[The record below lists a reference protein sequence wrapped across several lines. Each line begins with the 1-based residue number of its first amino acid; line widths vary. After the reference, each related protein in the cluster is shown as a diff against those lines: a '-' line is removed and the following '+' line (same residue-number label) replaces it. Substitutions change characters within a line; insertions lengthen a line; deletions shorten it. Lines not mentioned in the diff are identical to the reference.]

1 MPLNIHSD
9 HHAPTVSLQYRNSK
23 VLMLGTSK
31 SNFQFHGLFSINW
44 NAPTILSPIL
54 TSQRYCVPSQTSSRP
69 PGVPR
74 CMAAL
79 ISYVPL
85 YRPAEFSSILL
96 LRRQHINPVRYSDLL
111 THPQSSSRKPRL
123 QVCVL
128 RPSAT
133 ASSARG
139 NRWGSVLGMGKAR
152 PADRTFVFYVLSFF
166 LAVIQFIKTS
176 PALILVFAEQIS
188 LY

>member
-1 MPLNIHSD
+1 
-9 HHAPTVSLQYRNSK
+9 
-23 VLMLGTSK
+23 
-31 SNFQFHGLFSINW
+31 
-44 NAPTILSPIL
+44 
-54 TSQRYCVPSQTSSRP
+54 
-69 PGVPR
+69 
-74 CMAAL
+74 MAAL

-85 YRPAEFSSILL
+85 YRSAEFSSILL

-152 PADRTFVFYVLSFF
+152 PVCRALVGGVRFSVSGWTKCPEVGACSAICCFLLSSH
-166 LAVIQFIKTS
+166 LKSVQNCLDKYKRSQNIHKNLDAHQ
-176 PALILVFAEQIS
+176 
-188 LY
+188 YYN